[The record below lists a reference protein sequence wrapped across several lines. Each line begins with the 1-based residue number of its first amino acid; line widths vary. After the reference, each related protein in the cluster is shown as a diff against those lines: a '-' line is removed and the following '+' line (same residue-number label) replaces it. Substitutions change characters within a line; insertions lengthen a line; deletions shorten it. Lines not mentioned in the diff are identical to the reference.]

1 MQLKELGV
9 KGLTG
14 KNKAELYQMLLD
26 ARPPLIQPKKRERKP
41 APAPVPEP
49 VMKAKPASEEK
60 KVKVDSLAKYLKPYK
75 GEYQDYTDSEERE
88 VIYPTVIIKKLI
100 KMAYE
105 GEPFEKIHTT
115 IGYSPEETKTM
126 LYDHYE
132 GRIDIDHPK
141 TYEPRKTKSEIY
153 AELVREAEKK
163 KSVDSAVNHK
173 GDHWVWEDLSYIL
186 RHSDVHYDE
195 GREELVIAKLKER
208 LKHYLKQREKYI
220 EEPHHRKLANDIDN
234 ALSSVLAKYGRKK
247 LVPTI
252 EIWKKLIP
260 LGVR

>member
-9 KGLTG
+9 KGITG

-163 KSVDSAVNHK
+163 KSIFTMHSAVHSWIKFNELMNILGKVSSEQQVIRKANIVKNKSHK
-173 GDHWVWEDLSYIL
+173 PQ
-186 RHSDVHYDE
+186 
-195 GREELVIAKLKER
+195 LK
-208 LKHYLKQREKYI
+208 
-220 EEPHHRKLANDIDN
+220 
-234 ALSSVLAKYGRKK
+234 SCKYGKK
-247 LVPTI
+247 NKT
-252 EIWKKLIP
+252 EQK
-260 LGVR
+260 